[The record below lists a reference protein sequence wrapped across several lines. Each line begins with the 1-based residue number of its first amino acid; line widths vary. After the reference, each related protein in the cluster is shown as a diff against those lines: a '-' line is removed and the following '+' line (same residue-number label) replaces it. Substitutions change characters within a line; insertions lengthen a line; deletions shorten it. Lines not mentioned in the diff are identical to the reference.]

1 MKSGNLVVALAGFVV
16 VSGIAYAFASDKAT
30 PAAVSTSAT
39 VAEPCC
45 STGEGTPACVN
56 DATSCEPKSGEAV
69 HVDDLAAKPENYK
82 GEIVLKA
89 AVARVTK
96 SKDVFAAIDYRE
108 FKKCHEL
115 DCAKH
120 YLPVK
125 FSGEI
130 PKPETL
136 VQTTGQ
142 VVKGEKGL
150 VFEAKKLEVIK

>member
-1 MKSGNLVVALAGFVV
+1 MKSGTIAVALAGFVV
-16 VSGIAYAFASDKAT
+16 VTGIAYAFAADNRPSN
-30 PAAVSTSAT
+30 AVSDA
-39 VAEPCC
+39 VAAKEPCC
-45 STGEGTPACVN
+45 SEEGGAATCE
-56 DATSCEPKSGEAV
+56 DATATCEPKTGEAV
-69 HVDDLAAKPENYK
+69 HVDDLAAKPEGYK

-89 AVARVTK
+89 AVARVSK

-125 FSGEI
+125 FSGDI

-136 VQTTGQ
+136 VQMTGQ